1 VAEAV
6 CKEYA
11 SLESRA
17 TAHLDAGRCHD

>member
-17 TAHLDAGRCHD
+17 TVHLDAGRCHD

>member
-17 TAHLDAGRCHD
+17 GAHLASGRCRD